1 MRIRAI
7 TESVR
12 LDEKLGNLAQL
23 NLGKLAG
30 LLKQDTYKGVGTK
43 FTSSSSYY
51 SPGNTSKIIDAG
63 VIKQGLKDLRK
74 AYRDGAAQSDGA
86 GDIVGFAL
94 YLQGQTVAFGLFSD
108 LAGSRPEG
116 KFSYDLTPFEKQV
129 NDQQDQK
136 NAGKQSWQQPPRIK
150 PTSAYDKK
158 DTEYPNGWS
167 QPSVEITR
175 NFVGRSQTVGE
186 LAGFM
191 EDLMSI
197 SQLVGEP
204 VTCKLITSDKTG
216 SLRGQARRQ
225 LSYKDVKD
233 AAEDLKRRLV
243 KFKNAKRPTA
253 ENIHQFLEMVTSRA
267 ANVINLGGRPWKTE
281 AKNGYDKI
289 DPVKLMQGTP
299 FSISYDSADPGSYES
314 LKVHYRYDPTTN
326 LLKPWKANW
335 TTPERT
341 DKTVV
346 LDHSFWIMN
355 ALGVKDLEKPTVVR
369 KMLTMLK
376 DSPGTQT
383 FKTIEA
389 AIGAMRKLGE
399 DWPEFAVI
407 EKSVATERAKE
418 AQKSQ

>member
-1 MRIRAI
+1 MRLHML

-30 LLKQDTYKGVGTK
+30 LLKQDMYRGVGNK
-43 FTSSSSYY
+43 FTSTSSYY

-74 AYRDGAAQSDGA
+74 AYRDGAAQAEDA
-86 GDIVGFAL
+86 GSIVGFAL
-94 YLQGQTVAFGLFSD
+94 YLQGHTVAFGLFSD

-129 NDQQDQK
+129 NDHQDQK
-136 NAGKQSWQQPPRIK
+136 NAGMKSWQQPSRMK
-150 PTSAYDKK
+150 TTSAYDKT
-158 DTEYPNGWS
+158 DNEYPNGWHE
-167 QPSVEITR
+167 PSVEITR
-175 NFVGRSQTVGE
+175 NFVGRNQTVGE

-197 SQLVGEP
+197 AQLVGEP
-204 VTCKLITSDKTG
+204 VTCKLVTSDKTG
-216 SLRGQARRQ
+216 SLRGQKRRQ
-225 LSYKDVKD
+225 LNYKDVTD

-253 ENIHQFLEMVTSRA
+253 ENIHQFLEMVTKRA
-267 ANVINLGGRPWKTE
+267 ASVINLGGRPWKTE
-281 AKNGYDKI
+281 ASNGYEKI
-289 DPVKLMQGTP
+289 DPVSLMRGAS
-299 FSISYDSADPGSYES
+299 FSISYNSADPGSYDN
-314 LKVHYRYDPTTN
+314 LQVYYRYDPATN

-346 LDHSFWIMN
+346 LDHSYWIMN

-376 DSPGTQT
+376 DNPGTQT